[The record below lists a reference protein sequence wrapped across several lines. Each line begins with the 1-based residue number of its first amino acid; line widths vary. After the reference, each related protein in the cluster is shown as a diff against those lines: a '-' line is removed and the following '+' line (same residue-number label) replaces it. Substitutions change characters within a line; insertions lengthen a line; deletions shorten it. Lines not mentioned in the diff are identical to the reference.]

1 MTIFGACVRCREP
14 WWTWQQRDD
23 IVEVIREREIV
34 GHRQL
39 DLLKGGLWLWHRAN
53 GRVRSHRAC
62 CIGDGIF
69 TRAERM
75 IMTDEKKV
83 PLSLWKGDQDLC
95 WDFVAQNRK
104 TSKRTPRL
112 HPPNIKRLEILYWSS
127 NSQVS
132 SLFVYSSRNINLI
145 IAKRTDDKIL
155 WSPTRRSLPLQK
167 LLQSSNEETLCE
179 SMLDSSKLSSA

>member
-1 MTIFGACVRCREP
+1 VFVAESLGELGNKETILSKSLEN
-14 WWTWQQRDD
+14 
-23 IVEVIREREIV
+23 ERLLGTDSLISWKEGFDYGI
-34 GHRQL
+34 
-39 DLLKGGLWLWHRAN
+39 DLLASE